1 MSDWGLGYRIED
13 EDSAYLLETSTP
25 ILFSAAAGSL
35 PESVSFRSKGLRI
48 EHQGRFGACVG
59 NAGSTCLEICN
70 YIDTSTWI
78 QLSRWWCYIAA
89 QRATGMN
96 GRDAGAT
103 ISGMA
108 QAAKER
114 GVCLE
119 STYKYPSVYVDN
131 LPVNAANEAKE
142 HRIKAYAKMTD
153 VQSVRHFIGSG
164 LGSVILGMPWMS
176 VIANSTTGEMSERTF
191 TGRNLGG
198 HCLCVTGY
206 HSNGDLEIANSH
218 STQWGDK
225 GWGRMT
231 EGLARRLIQ
240 QGEWY
245 GMSDLQEFTQPRT
258 FGGMA

>member
-13 EDSAYLLETSTP
+13 EDSGYLLETSTP
-25 ILFSAAAGSL
+25 ILFAAPADSL
-35 PESVSFRSKGLRI
+35 PPSVSFRAAGLRI
-48 EHQGRFGACVG
+48 ENQGQFGSCVG
-59 NAGSTCLEICN
+59 HGGSSCLEICN
-70 YIDTSTWI
+70 WLDTRQWI
-78 QLSRWWCYIAA
+78 NLSRWWCYIAA

-108 QAAKER
+108 QAAKDR

-119 STYKYPSVYVDN
+119 STYPYPSNYIDN
-131 LPVNAANEAKE
+131 LPSNAANEAKE

-191 TGRNLGG
+191 TGRNMGG

-218 STQWGDK
+218 SSQWGDQ